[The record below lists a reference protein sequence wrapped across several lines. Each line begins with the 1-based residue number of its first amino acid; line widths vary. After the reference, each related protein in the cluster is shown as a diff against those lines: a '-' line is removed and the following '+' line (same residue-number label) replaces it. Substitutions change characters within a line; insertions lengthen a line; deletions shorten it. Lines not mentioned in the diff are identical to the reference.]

1 MQETAGWGA
10 GMNIMV
16 GPRGESRRRAQ
27 RVAVEFTAWLSL
39 EPGEETAAIS
49 SNDESA
55 AETGS
60 EDQSAPR

>member
-1 MQETAGWGA
+1 
-10 GMNIMV
+10 MNIMV

-55 AETGS
+55 AENGS